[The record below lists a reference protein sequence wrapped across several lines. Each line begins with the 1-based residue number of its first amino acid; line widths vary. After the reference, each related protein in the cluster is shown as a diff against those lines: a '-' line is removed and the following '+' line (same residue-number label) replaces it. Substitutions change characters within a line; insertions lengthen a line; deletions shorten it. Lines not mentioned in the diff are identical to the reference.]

1 MLTLLEGCDYH
12 STITG
17 DAHRRVCGDLKFENA
32 EAKRK
37 LAIFAENEHLKR
49 QRMVVQK
56 YRTVTRN
63 AERLA
68 RSIDREGSLCDALQH

>member
-37 LAIFAENEHLKR
+37 LAIFAENEQLKR
-49 QRMVVQK
+49 HRMVMQK
-56 YRTVTRN
+56 KRTVTRN
-63 AERLA
+63 TKRLA
-68 RSIDREGSLCDALQH
+68 RRIDCEGSLCDA